1 MFATLRLPLITSLRW
16 AISAVSGNDSSPTG
30 VIFISLTP
38 INFTLLREER
48 EENIRNDLWHTQK
61 KKKKKET
68 GLDATLKQRLINSPD
83 ATPLICCTSQSGNSL
98 VLRQDFEPFV
108 LFFFFFTCQGW
119 HQGRLDAKFSD
130 ISDLT
135 HSASNCC
142 CGRRKVLRIA
152 SENNWNKGREVQV
165 YKNQ

>member
-30 VIFISLTP
+30 VIFISQTP
-38 INFTLLREER
+38 INVTLLQEER

-68 GLDATLKQRLINSPD
+68 GLDATLQQRLINSLWCD
-83 ATPLICCTSQSGNSL
+83 SIDLLHHQSGNSL
-98 VLRQDFEPFV
+98 VLWQD
-108 LFFFFFTCQGW
+108 FFFTCQGW

-135 HSASNCC
+135 HSASNCY
-142 CGRRKVLRIA
+142 CGRRKVLSIV

-165 YKNQ
+165 CKNQ